1 MPTYD
6 SGRAADL
13 GGINIRSR
21 RGSDLNGIRFG
32 DNRSAAPT
40 SANDMV
46 LYRVSNSLRFWDGST
61 EYNLLTSVSG
71 SVGDLNGVY
80 ENGSAVTVDEGP
92 IILTDPTSD
101 ALDTLRITKSGAGS
115 GDSLEFLHTAAATGR
130 AIYIDMNDAIARTG
144 ILIDSGGTA
153 RTGADIV
160 FTDDSTGAHSVLDI
174 NSSGS
179 GASIGFDFTGTFS
192 GSPAGSAISIT
203 LGNGNNL
210 DTNGILFTGGTGVR
224 TAPVINI
231 DDAGTGSASMID
243 IDLTGAYTGDIFNF
257 ATSGV
262 ATGNVLFVNL
272 DTAVA
277 MTALH
282 IEGSGARTQ
291 PMIELA
297 PDATG
302 ATDIVDIT
310 IGAAGTSSGHIFD
323 INVDGA
329 ITGDVLNVDMN
340 LAVGGRF
347 LFLDAGNGTRTANL
361 ITVTNDGDGNVDF
374 IEVNSTNTG
383 TAHIF
388 DINMTGAASGNVL
401 DVVVGAALYT
411 GDAINID
418 LGATATG
425 SQAIVLTSGVMTR
438 TTNLLEIAENGAASG
453 NTIDVGIG
461 AVTYTGNVLDINM
474 GATATGGQAIVL
486 TSGAMTRTVSLV
498 QVIENGTSSGATF
511 DIDRTAATTGIV
523 FDIDDTTG
531 VSTGNVFDYAT
542 TQASTGVFFN
552 LNFTNAVAMR
562 MLETTL
568 AGTRTQNAVTIT
580 HTAAGA
586 VDICQIDDSGTSSGE
601 VFDINMSG
609 NSTGDVFDIV
619 CSAGKVAG
627 HIFNIELGTNL
638 AGNAININQLTGN
651 IRTAPLIHIANAGT
665 DAATDDHVI
674 FIEQTGLLDSN
685 IIDITY
691 SSAASTGDAINID
704 MGTNVAGTAL
714 TVVTAGDRTGP
725 VFLLTGAGTDG
736 GTDDHIFDIN
746 QTGLLDSNVF
756 DVTYSAG
763 ISTGNAIDLNMGTN
777 VAGMA
782 LSISSAGTGAVD
794 EGNAIDIVHTG
805 ILIGGADVVSI
816 VATGA
821 ISATSNALYIATI
834 GDAGAYALKINATG
848 SAEGLHVDAGTVLFD
863 ETLTVTGAVTMSA
876 AATVGTTLGVTGAFT
891 TNAEMINAG
900 IEDIAAGGTTTAL
913 ALTETVHTIAADAGG
928 DTFTLAN
935 GTAGQIMYIIAH
947 GEAGTATITPATTNG
962 TWTSITFNALNDSVI
977 LMYTS
982 LGWTIIGGNSYTIV

>member
-13 GGINIRSR
+13 GGINIRNR
-21 RGSDLNGIRFG
+21 RGSDLNGIRFA
-32 DNRSAAPT
+32 DNRTAAPT

-46 LYRVSNSLRFWDGST
+46 LYRVSNSLRLWDGSQ
-61 EYNLLTSVSG
+61 EFNLLTSVSG

-80 ENGSAVTVDEGP
+80 ENGSAITIDEGP
-92 IILTDPTSD
+92 IVLTDSTSD
-101 ALDTLRITKSGAGS
+101 ALDMLRLTKSGAGS

-130 AIYIDMNDAIARTG
+130 AIYVDMNDAIARTG

-262 ATGNVLFVNL
+262 
-272 DTAVA
+272 
-277 MTALH
+277 
-282 IEGSGARTQ
+282 
-291 PMIELA
+291 
-297 PDATG
+297 

-438 TTNLLEIAENGAASG
+438 TTVLVRINENGAASG
-453 NTIDVGIG
+453 HTISIAVG
-461 AVTYTGNVLDINM
+461 AVTFTGDILRLDL
-474 GATATGGQAIVL
+474 GATATGSQA
-486 TSGAMTRTVSLV
+486 M
-498 QVIENGTSSGATF
+498 
-511 DIDRTAATTGIV
+511 
-523 FDIDDTTG
+523 
-531 VSTGNVFDYAT
+531 
-542 TQASTGVFFN
+542 
-552 LNFTNAVAMR
+552 
-562 MLETTL
+562 
-568 AGTRTQNAVTIT
+568 
-580 HTAAGA
+580 
-586 VDICQIDDSGTSSGE
+586 
-601 VFDINMSG
+601 
-609 NSTGDVFDIV
+609 
-619 CSAGKVAG
+619 
-627 HIFNIELGTNL
+627 
-638 AGNAININQLTGN
+638 
-651 IRTAPLIHIANAGT
+651 
-665 DAATDDHVI
+665 
-674 FIEQTGLLDSN
+674 
-685 IIDITY
+685 
-691 SSAASTGDAINID
+691 
-704 MGTNVAGTAL
+704 
-714 TVVTAGDRTGP
+714 
-725 VFLLTGAGTDG
+725 
-736 GTDDHIFDIN
+736 
-746 QTGLLDSNVF
+746 
-756 DVTYSAG
+756 
-763 ISTGNAIDLNMGTN
+763 
-777 VAGMA
+777 
-782 LSISSAGTGAVD
+782 
-794 EGNAIDIVHTG
+794 
-805 ILIGGADVVSI
+805 
-816 VATGA
+816 
-821 ISATSNALYIATI
+821 
-834 GDAGAYALKINATG
+834 
-848 SAEGLHVDAGTVLFD
+848 
-863 ETLTVTGAVTMSA
+863 
-876 AATVGTTLGVTGAFT
+876 
-891 TNAEMINAG
+891 
-900 IEDIAAGGTTTAL
+900 
-913 ALTETVHTIAADAGG
+913 
-928 DTFTLAN
+928 
-935 GTAGQIMYIIAH
+935 
-947 GEAGTATITPATTNG
+947 
-962 TWTSITFNALNDSVI
+962 
-977 LMYTS
+977 
-982 LGWTIIGGNSYTIV
+982 

>member
-1 MPTYD
+1 MPTFD
-6 SGRAADL
+6 SGRAASL
-13 GGINIRSR
+13 GGINIRNR
-21 RGSDLNGIRFG
+21 RGSDLNGIRFA

-80 ENGSAVTVDEGP
+80 ENGSTITVDEGA
-92 IILTDPTSD
+92 IVLNDGQATANTLT
-101 ALDTLRITKSGAGS
+101 ATKTGTGS
-115 GDSLEFLHTAAATGR
+115 GHIFSLKFEDAANTAAR
-130 AIYIDMNDAIARTG
+130 ALYIDMDDGIAAEAIE
-144 ILIDSGGTA
+144 IDSGGTA
-153 RTGADIV
+153 RTGSDIV

-179 GASIGFDFTGTFS
+179 GASIGLDFTGTFS

-231 DDAGTGSASMID
+231 DDAGTGSAAMID
-243 IDLTGAYTGDIFNF
+243 IDLTGAYTGNIFDF
-257 ATSGV
+257 ATSGI
-262 ATGNVLFVNL
+262 ATGNVFFVNL

-282 IEGSGARTQ
+282 IEGSGVRTQ
-291 PMIELA
+291 PMIELQS
-297 PDATG
+297 DSTG
-302 ATDIVDIT
+302 ALSMVEIILT
-310 IGAAGTSSGHIFD
+310 GAISGHVFEVSMD
-323 INVDGA
+323 TTS
-329 ITGDVLNVDMN
+329 TGDVLNIDMN
-340 LAVGGRF
+340 AAVGGRF
-347 LFLDAGNGTRTANL
+347 LFLDAGAGARTANL
-361 ITVTNDGDGNVDF
+361 IDVTYDSTGNLDLCE
-374 IEVNSTNTG
+374 ITDTNTG
-383 TAHIF
+383 TGHLF
-388 DINMTGAASGNVL
+388 DINVSGAGSGNVL
-401 DVVVGAALYT
+401 DIVYGAALDT

-438 TTNLLEIAENGAASG
+438 TTNLIEIAENGAASG

-474 GATATGGQAIVL
+474 GATATGGQAIVI

-498 QVIENGTSSGATF
+498 QLIENGTSSGATF

-586 VDICQIDDSGTSSGE
+586 VDICQVDDSGTSSGH

-609 NSTGDVFDIV
+609 NSTGNVLDIV
-619 CSAGKVAG
+619 MSAGKVAG
-627 HIFNIELGTNL
+627 DAIHIDLATDL
-638 AGNAININQLTGN
+638 AGNALQIDAAGV
-651 IRTAPLIHIANAGT
+651 RTEPIILISNTAS

-674 FIEQTGLLDSN
+674 FI
-685 IIDITY
+685 
-691 SSAASTGDAINID
+691 
-704 MGTNVAGTAL
+704 
-714 TVVTAGDRTGP
+714 
-725 VFLLTGAGTDG
+725 
-736 GTDDHIFDIN
+736 N
-746 QTGLLDSNVF
+746 QTGLLDSNLIQLTF
-756 DVTYSAG
+756 ATLA
-763 ISTGNAIDLNMGTN
+763 STGNAIQVNMGTNLAGSALTLVGTGARTDDLIQIDDDSTGNSHIFDINMSGVYTGNILDITFATAAGTGQAIDLNMGTN

-782 LSISSAGTGAVD
+782 LSINSSGTGAVD
-794 EGNAIDIVHTG
+794 EGNAIDIVHDG

-863 ETLTVTGAVTMSA
+863 ETLTVTGALTASA
-876 AATVGTTLGVTGAFT
+876 ALTVGTTLGVTGAFT
-891 TNAEMINAG
+891 TNAEIINAG
-900 IEDIAAGGTTTAL
+900 IEDIAAGGTSTAL

-977 LMYTS
+977 VMYTS